1 MNRKR
6 SSWRIAASLA
16 IAVLAVSRYCAADSL
31 FVGAQGR
38 VQGTF
43 RGATSGP
50 APGMTPVVKFAFDE
64 RAGIDP
70 VTLQVNGKRQYTPVR
85 VTKLLDASS
94 AQYLQAAATNE
105 TLTNV
110 TINFLGTGPD
120 AKVIVVRSLV
130 LSNAQVVAVE
140 HYSEPDATGAPVV
153 MEQISFN
160 FQKYTW
166 TENAGGLT
174 MSDTVA
180 GPIS

>member
-1 MNRKR
+1 MIFKR
-6 SSWRIAASLA
+6 TYWRIATSG
-16 IAVLAVSRYCAADSL
+16 VLGALLVSQCWADTIY
-31 FVGAQGR
+31 VGAQGHT
-38 VQGTF
+38 QGVF

-50 APGMTPVVKFAFDE
+50 AQGMAAVTKFAFDVH
-64 RAGIDP
+64 AGIDP
-70 VTLQVNGKRQYTPVR
+70 ATGLINGRRQYSPVR

-110 TINFLGTGPD
+110 TINFLAAGNDG
-120 AKVIVVRSLV
+120 KVIIVRSLV
-130 LSNAQVVAVE
+130 LTNAQVIGVE

-166 TENAGGLT
+166 TENAAGLAMGDST
-174 MSDTVA
+174 AA
-180 GPIS
+180 GP